1 MLALSRAGA
10 RQERRVKLRAGV
22 VCEID
27 TWEEG
32 FLGLIFWVC
41 GVGFDRVLAL
51 RIGRE
56 GRWIDRSM

>member
-10 RQERRVKLRAGV
+10 RAGAEGKV
-22 VCEID
+22 EGGGGARID